1 MIEET
6 GLPRRIAELR
16 QVLAGRKTAVITTN
30 TGATR
35 APDGLYLEVW
45 GQPVIVTLP
54 GFVVRDAQSG
64 QECDIMM
71 QALVAYYL
79 CTSDGTLPS
88 GEWIAFT
95 ALPNGRFYT
104 NAFQGYT
111 GNKLAQGFGNDVG
124 VFEETAVSMGG
135 QAVQFADA
143 AFRFQILPHV
153 AVLVACWM
161 GDEDFPPSYKLLFDS
176 NTSHHLPT
184 DACAIIGSM
193 LTGKLLKQKA

>member
-1 MIEET
+1 MT
-6 GLPRRIAELR
+6 
-16 QVLAGRKTAVITTN
+16 
-30 TGATR
+30 
-35 APDGLYLEVW
+35 
-45 GQPVIVTLP
+45 
-54 GFVVRDAQSG
+54 
-64 QECDIMM
+64 
-71 QALVAYYL
+71 QALLAYYL
-79 CTSDGTLPS
+79 STSDGMRLT

-95 ALPNGRFYT
+95 VLPNGRFYT

-111 GNKLAQGFGNDVG
+111 GNKLARVFENDVA
-124 VFEETAVSMGG
+124 VFGETAVSIGG
-135 QAVQFADA
+135 QAVEFADA

-161 GDEDFPPSYKLLFDS
+161 GDEDFPPSYKVLFDA